1 MEKKN
6 DTSTYEGGQQ
16 KSNLDLTIKSRHVEK
31 KSLGSDPKTLKNEYI

>member
-31 KSLGSDPKTLKNEYI
+31 KV